1 MVLRISVPVSV
12 AVPRRKQNLHTD
24 LIEYMIYQQRCQ
36 RRPLLSTI
44 LTLHVSPVDSPHP
57 PPHRSQR
64 LLGDLPLD
72 ILTAT
77 PPQGPVMLSCEIV
90 SRRERR
96 LTRRELPLAK
106 RSKRIL
112 TIQHSKYPTMKTQL
126 LLPTMPLPVHRWN
139 LFTLMRALR
148 PACPAFC
155 SRESGDILNMMRVG
169 NRRVIYSCPHTQAIN
184 RSNPFTLVG
193 YELLEF
199 LQDPLPGRRIFIGG
213 SLSFVIFWLAYDGC
227 SLVALL
233 LPCYF
238 LFVFLLLN
246 LLRKGLLA
254 GSSST
259 DDYLMAITNSARW
272 ANLLLGLAFLGLGF
286 WQPRHLAHPIQP
298 VDSGGLRVA
307 GVLSVPATRQED
319 SHCQHFMVLR
329 GSY

>member
-1 MVLRISVPVSV
+1 
-12 AVPRRKQNLHTD
+12 
-24 LIEYMIYQQRCQ
+24 MIYQQRCQ

-96 LTRRELPLAK
+96 LTRRERRLTRRKPPLAE

-112 TIQHSKYPTMKTQL
+112 TTQHSECGAISNTQL
-126 LLPTMPLPVHRWN
+126 LLPTMPLPVRSWN
-139 LFTLMRALR
+139 PFTLMRALR

-155 SRESGDILNMMRVG
+155 SKESGDILNMMRAMG

-199 LQDPLPGRRIFIGG
+199 FQHPLPGRRFFIGG
-213 SLSFVIFWLAYDGC
+213 LLSFVIFWLAYDGC
-227 SLVALL
+227 SWVFLVFLG
-233 LPCYF
+233 YF
-238 LFVFLLLN
+238 LFLLSLLHWWCKAILARSRSTHDFVESQMVFT
-246 LLRKGLLA
+246 KLA
-254 GSSST
+254 SWGH
-259 DDYLMAITNSARW
+259 LI
-272 ANLLLGLAFLGLGF
+272 LGLT
-286 WQPRHLAHPIQP
+286 PPI
-298 VDSGGLRVA
+298 SFGI
-307 GVLSVPATRQED
+307 GVLLSSLNA
-319 SHCQHFMVLR
+319 
-329 GSY
+329 